1 MSEQIVLLGGTFD
14 PVHFG
19 HLLTARAVAEQRG
32 FERITLVPTASPP
45 HKAGPVASGADRLA
59 MLELAIEGDPLFD
72 ICRLELT
79 RTGPS
84 YTLDTL
90 QALRAEHGPDARLSW
105 IVGADMLEGLPSWH
119 RVGEVLEIAEI
130 IVAARPPWQ
139 LKINSLLEKLSTQ
152 LPSLKTDKIKNSMV
166 VTPLIE
172 ISSSDIRLRAGDGR
186 TIRYLVPSSVD
197 DYIREKNLY

>member
-19 HLLTARAVAEQRG
+19 HLLTARAVAEKRG
-32 FERITLVPTASPP
+32 FERITFVPTASPP

-90 QALRAEHGPDARLSW
+90 QALRAQHGPDVRLSW

-119 RVGEVLEIAEI
+119 RVGDVLEIAEI

-139 LKINSLLEKLSTQ
+139 LKINSLLEKMSTQ
-152 LPSLKTDKIKNSMV
+152 LPALKIDKIKNSMV

-172 ISSSDIRLRAGDGR
+172 ISSSDIRRRADDGR

-197 DYIREKNLY
+197 DYIRENNLY